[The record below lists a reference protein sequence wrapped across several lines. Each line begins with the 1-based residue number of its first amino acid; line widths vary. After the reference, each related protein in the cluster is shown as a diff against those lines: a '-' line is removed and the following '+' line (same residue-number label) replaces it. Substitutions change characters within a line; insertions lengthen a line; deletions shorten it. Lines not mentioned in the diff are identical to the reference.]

1 MACAAY
7 SDNVVKAN
15 LHYMYITANN
25 QGRRQ
30 KIPLNFHM
38 KTFAHIIMIFPVQA
52 AYRNQL
58 GGGLAAAQLQ
68 IQLQQ
73 QVI

>member
-1 MACAAY
+1 
-7 SDNVVKAN
+7 
-15 LHYMYITANN
+15 
-25 QGRRQ
+25 
-30 KIPLNFHM
+30 
-38 KTFAHIIMIFPVQA
+38 MILPVQA

>member
-30 KIPLNFHM
+30 KIPLNFD
-38 KTFAHIIMIFPVQA
+38 T
-52 AYRNQL
+52 
-58 GGGLAAAQLQ
+58 
-68 IQLQQ
+68 
-73 QVI
+73 